1 MSVADCVNCG
11 GLVDPGSGWSP
22 QVVGA
27 ETVWLWVM
35 FVRIVREKHDANEC
49 A

>member
-1 MSVADCVNCG
+1 VEQQVMSDCVNCG

-27 ETVWLWVM
+27 VVVGYVCEDC
-35 FVRIVREKHDANEC
+35 EGEA
-49 A
+49 

>member
-1 MSVADCVNCG
+1 MLLMGDCVNCG

-27 ETVWLWVM
+27 VVVGYVCEDC
-35 FVRIVREKHDANEC
+35 EGEA
-49 A
+49 

>member
-1 MSVADCVNCG
+1 MSDCVNCG

-27 ETVWLWVM
+27 VDVGYVCEDC
-35 FVRIVREKHDANEC
+35 EGEA
-49 A
+49 

>member
-1 MSVADCVNCG
+1 MSMADCVNCG

-27 ETVWLWVM
+27 LVVGYVCEDC
-35 FVRIVREKHDANEC
+35 EGEA
-49 A
+49 

>member
-1 MSVADCVNCG
+1 MEQQVMSDCVNCG

-27 ETVWLWVM
+27 VVVGYVCEDC
-35 FVRIVREKHDANEC
+35 EGEA
-49 A
+49 

>member
-1 MSVADCVNCG
+1 MADCVNCG

-27 ETVWLWVM
+27 LGLWVM
-35 FVRIVREKHDANEC
+35 FVRIVRGRRD
-49 A
+49 

>member
-1 MSVADCVNCG
+1 MSLMSDCVNCG

-27 ETVWLWVM
+27 
-35 FVRIVREKHDANEC
+35 FVVGYVCEDCEGEA
-49 A
+49 

>member
-1 MSVADCVNCG
+1 MGDCVNCG

-27 ETVWLWVM
+27 LLWVM
-35 FVRIVREKHDANEC
+35 FVRIVREKRDANEC

>member
-1 MSVADCVNCG
+1 MQVMGDCVNCG

-27 ETVWLWVM
+27 VVVGSVCEDC
-35 FVRIVREKHDANEC
+35 EGEA
-49 A
+49 